1 MKIIKHTINKGI
13 LILFLIKS
21 IIIYSQIDTLRDK
34 VNLKQKLIN
43 ANYQNINTRNF
54 SAKNSAT
61 PVNVVNYSDYYFDE
75 LNSLTASP
83 SSSDI
88 FRASQFES
96 DIYTGAQDIKI
107 PLFTIKEGD
116 ISVPIVLQYHTSGIK
131 VDQKASEV
139 GLGWSLVKGP
149 QITRKI
155 NVTNDWF
162 ETNPSTPVA
171 AEAKLPKPIGY
182 FKKVRENLPL
192 AIPTNV
198 AFSVIDNLADT
209 MPDEYFVNL
218 KGKMKK
224 FIFLDENTASELT
237 KSGLKISATSY
248 NFPNLSTFQP
258 KDFKQFNITDNDGL
272 KYSFEE
278 SGFKTSSGESMELTS
293 YSSTFFGEPI
303 AVSEWSVSKIEDIFN
318 NTEVNFEYI
327 TNNNNQVYHSTSQNS
342 QTNCSFF
349 YNDNVYNFTAN
360 CEQCITPP
368 VNPSLLSTVWEFPR
382 EGFYNYF
389 FNYNTTV
396 ISSKK
401 YISKI
406 SFDTGSIVFSYDTN
420 SNDYILKSIEQF
432 DKQNH
437 SIKKYVLNYDYFG
450 CTSNNDDVDQCEQRL
465 KLVSLND
472 SSTGTYEFSYNSL
485 PLYSYTTSKHDFL
498 GYHTNTEI
506 NDNSIGL
513 YYYPNEK
520 EWSLLPFNLP
530 IPPKTPD
537 GQFERQKIKLFNN
550 EQATQYKLKILPPSD
565 YAKAGVLEKIK
576 LPTGGEQYFEYELND
591 FLLFDK
597 YQVQGGGIRIKKT
610 YLKDQNK
617 IQNKIDYEYKTAT
630 NKSSGLLLSPPYMGY
645 PLIPFDMGNGFT
657 EIMNENDASIFIYFS
672 LYNKTNSD
680 SDIINGS
687 VIGYGRV
694 IKRYEDNSYE
704 EFILRNDNGNYDVI
718 SQHFT
723 FDTLLPSSPDNFN
736 NYTYGIFK
744 MNNSADLIKYKNFDS
759 YGNGNLLE
767 KSIYNNSGGLIK
779 KVVNN
784 YRNNQFLTLNASFP
798 YRTMAGRPDFDY
810 GYLKFLKSWNYGTY
824 RKKYIS
830 YFNDM
835 ISSSEENYF
844 QSGSKTETKTYTY
857 VSDFSDF
864 LRKIEKSDGSI
875 TEKKYLFDGNYAL
888 NTPKSNL
895 QFLYNKI
902 YAIDSDTKMLNGKV
916 LEKYMVDYDNFLI
929 GSNTVPKV
937 SEISKET
944 INNSVNNTLK
954 ILSYNNKGKV
964 METLTNNVHTTTIWG
979 YNNSLPIAKVVG
991 ATNAETLPYI
1001 TDIVTAS
1008 NADSANPINEGAL
1021 ITALDNFRATFPL
1034 SNVQITTYT
1043 YNPSIG
1049 ITSITP
1055 PSGIREVYLYDS
1067 ANRLKEIKQQE
1078 KDTAGNLIYKTV
1090 KEFKYNYKH

>member
-1 MKIIKHTINKGI
+1 MKIVKSAVNKWVVMLFFIN
-13 LILFLIKS
+13 S
-21 IIIYSQIDTLRDK
+21 IIIYSQTDTLQNK

-43 ANYQNINTRNF
+43 ANYQNINNRNF
-54 SAKNSAT
+54 SSKNSTT
-61 PVNVVNYSDYYFDE
+61 PINIVNYSDYYYDE

-83 SSSDI
+83 SSSEI
-88 FRASQFES
+88 FRISQFES
-96 DIYTGAQDIKI
+96 ELYTGAQDIKI
-107 PLFTIKEGD
+107 PLFTITEGD

-139 GLGWSLVKGP
+139 GLGWSLLKGP

-171 AEAKLPKPIGY
+171 SDDKLPKPIGY
-182 FKKVRENLPL
+182 FKKVRDNLPL

-198 AFSVIDNLADT
+198 AYSVIHNLADT

-278 SGFKTSSGESMELTS
+278 SGFKTSSGESMEVTS

-303 AVSEWSVSKIEDIFN
+303 AVSEWSVSKIEDMFN

-327 TNNNNQVYHSTSQNS
+327 TNNNYEVFNSTSENS
-342 QTNCSFF
+342 HTNCSFF
-349 YNDNVYNFTAN
+349 YGNHANFTAN

-368 VNPSLLSTVWEFPR
+368 VESSMLANPIFPR
-382 EGFYNYF
+382 EGFFNYF

-420 SNDYILKSIEQF
+420 SQDYILKSIEQF

-437 SIKKYVLNYDYFG
+437 SIKKYVLNYNYFG
-450 CTSNNDDVDQCEQRL
+450 CTSNNDDVDQCKQRL

-485 PLYSYTTSKHDFL
+485 PLYSYTTTKHDFL

-530 IPPKTPD
+530 IPQMTPD

-576 LPTGGEQYFEYELND
+576 FPTGGEQYFEYELND

-610 YLKDQNK
+610 YLKDQNT

-694 IKRYEDNSYE
+694 VKRYDDNSYE
-704 EFILRNDNGNYDVI
+704 EFVLRNDNGNYDVI

-723 FDTLLPSSPDNFN
+723 SDTSLPSSPDNFN

-767 KSIYNNSGGLIK
+767 KSIYNNVGNLIRK
-779 KVVNN
+779 TTNN
-784 YRNNQFLTLNASFP
+784 YRNNQFLTLNAAFP
-798 YRTMAGRPDFDY
+798 YRTMAGRPDDDY

-824 RKKYIS
+824 RKKYVS
-830 YFNDM
+830 YFNDIINTSTIDYLPSGTKL
-835 ISSSEENYF
+835 ISENF
-844 QSGSKTETKTYTY
+844 TYI
-857 VSDFSDF
+857 DNFSNKI
-864 LRKIEKSDGSI
+864 RKISMNNGLEKEI
-875 TEKKYLFDGNYAL
+875 EYLFDYSYSMGSPEY
-888 NTPKSNL
+888 NL
-895 QFLYNKI
+895 IFLYNDLFAKKSEKTTLNSKFLSKNIIKYNNYNIGTETLPKI
-902 YAIDSDTKMLNGKV
+902 AEIAHESINGSVFSDS
-916 LEKYMVDYDNFLI
+916 
-929 GSNTVPKV
+929 
-937 SEISKET
+937 
-944 INNSVNNTLK
+944 K
-954 ILSYNNKGKV
+954 IISYNNKGKIK
-964 METLTNNVHTTTIWG
+964 ENISNNISTTTIWG
-979 YNNSLPIAKVVG
+979 YNDSLPIAKIVG
-991 ATNAETLPYI
+991 ATYSQVESFVSEIIL
-1001 TDIVTAS
+1001 AS
-1008 NADSANPINEGAL
+1008 NKDATPEIYNMTSQESENQLINKLIQFQNNPL
-1021 ITALDNFRATFPL
+1021 FKDF
-1034 SNVQITTYT
+1034 QITTFT
-1043 YNPSIG
+1043 YDPLIG
-1049 ITSITP
+1049 VTSKTP
-1055 PSGIREVYLYDS
+1055 PSGIREIYRYDS
-1067 ANRLKEIKQQE
+1067 QTHQLQRILDIN
-1078 KDTAGNLIYKTV
+1078 GNIL